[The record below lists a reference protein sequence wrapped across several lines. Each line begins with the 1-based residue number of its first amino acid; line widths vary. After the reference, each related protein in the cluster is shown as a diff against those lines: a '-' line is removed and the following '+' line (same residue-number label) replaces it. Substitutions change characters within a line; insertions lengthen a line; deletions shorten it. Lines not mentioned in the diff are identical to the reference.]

1 MGMILDHFRLDDQ
14 VAVITGGNRG
24 LGLGMA
30 AALAQAGAHIVSVH
44 RSGRATE
51 LSAAVS
57 GAGRELLSLP
67 LDVSEPDA
75 AEQALNATL
84 GHFGRADIL
93 INNAGVQ
100 RRYPSAEFPIEEWD
114 LVINV
119 NLRAVFQFCQAFGRQ
134 MLRQGRGKIINVTS
148 VLSFQGGYTVPAY
161 AAAKHAVSGL
171 TKSLCNEWSSKGI
184 NVNAIAPGYMDT
196 DMNEAL
202 KANAERSGAIN
213 ARIPA
218 GRWGTPEDLGGLAV
232 FLASRASDYIHG
244 EVITVDGG
252 WMAR

>member
-1 MGMILDHFRLDDQ
+1 MSMILDHFRLDNQ

-30 AALAQAGAHIVSVH
+30 TALAQAGAHIVSVQ
-44 RSGRATE
+44 RSAHTPALATAV
-51 LSAAVS
+51 AA
-57 GAGRELLSLP
+57 ADRELLTLS
-67 LDVSEPDA
+67 LDVGAPDA
-75 AEQALNATL
+75 AEQALAATL
-84 GHFGRADIL
+84 QHFGRADIL

-100 RRYPSAEFPIEEWD
+100 RRYPAAQFPIAEWD
-114 LVINV
+114 LVLNI
-119 NLRAVFQFCQAFGRQ
+119 NLRAVFLFCQTFGRE
-134 MLRQGRGKIINVTS
+134 MLKHGRGKIINVTS

-161 AAAKHAVSGL
+161 VAAKHAVAGL
-171 TKSLCNEWSSKGI
+171 TKSLCNEWGSHGI
-184 NVNAIAPGYMDT
+184 NVNGIAPGYMDT

-202 KANAERSGAIN
+202 KANAERSRAIN

-218 GRWGTPEDLGGLAV
+218 GRWGTPEDVGGLAV

-244 EVITVDGG
+244 EVITIDGG